1 MTLAMDPTNS
11 ALPLSP
17 IFIRTSGD
25 HGGGAHGHG
34 FPGLGLDAA
43 SLLDNLDEI
52 TSLPHEFLNI
62 GRCCCWGRNMA
73 TVGNLNSSRSSVIH
87 QLNLILSFLCSRA
100 NYKNV
105 IPFKISLLCNV
116 RVGSNIFQYQIK
128 SGLITERKEPTHF

>member
-25 HGGGAHGHG
+25 HGGGGAHGHG

-62 GRCCCWGRNMA
+62 GRWYCAAAEREKYGNCWQFEFISQFC
-73 TVGNLNSSRSSVIH
+73 NSST
-87 QLNLILSFLCSRA
+87 QFNSFL
-100 NYKNV
+100 
-105 IPFKISLLCNV
+105 PLFKGKL
-116 RVGSNIFQYQIK
+116 
-128 SGLITERKEPTHF
+128 

>member
-25 HGGGAHGHG
+25 HGGGPHGHG

-62 GRCCCWGRNMA
+62 GRCCCCWGEKY
-73 TVGNLNSSRSSVIH
+73 GNCWQFEFIPQLCNSST
-87 QLNLILSFLCSRA
+87 QFNSFL
-100 NYKNV
+100 
-105 IPFKISLLCNV
+105 PLFKGKL
-116 RVGSNIFQYQIK
+116 
-128 SGLITERKEPTHF
+128 

>member
-1 MTLAMDPTNS
+1 MTLAIDPTNS

-62 GRCCCWGRNMA
+62 GRSCWLLGEKY
-73 TVGNLNSSRSSVIH
+73 GNCWQFEFIS
-87 QLNLILSFLCSRA
+87 QL
-100 NYKNV
+100 
-105 IPFKISLLCNV
+105 
-116 RVGSNIFQYQIK
+116 
-128 SGLITERKEPTHF
+128 

>member
-25 HGGGAHGHG
+25 QGGGAHGHSL
-34 FPGLGLDAA
+34 PGLGLDAA

-62 GRCCCWGRNMA
+62 GRAVTR
-73 TVGNLNSSRSSVIH
+73 
-87 QLNLILSFLCSRA
+87 
-100 NYKNV
+100 
-105 IPFKISLLCNV
+105 
-116 RVGSNIFQYQIK
+116 
-128 SGLITERKEPTHF
+128 